1 MFKDNFMRMDI
12 CLSADD
18 NYAKYMGT
26 TIASILSNSKENEE
40 IYFHLLDGGITE
52 ENKNKLLSLKKIK
65 DCTILFYNSQNI
77 KFLYGI
83 VHCLRLNISNI
94 LVNVDKL
101 LYLDCD
107 VIVRNSLKELFEM
120 DINDNYVI
128 AVEDGNL
135 NSVLSYKKMNGLTEN
150 NTYFNSGML
159 MINNR
164 LWINDNIDQK
174 FYDDYLKYG
183 ITSYADQDILNRV
196 LKDKVIIT
204 DIKWNFLSYKK
215 IHNSAP
221 NISEV
226 NIIHYVS
233 NKPWTENIS
242 KGFFADEFWKYYQL
256 TPWFMEAPLDAVK
269 IMINQKVNDYEDFK
283 LNVNRI
289 KFLGFYKNKD
299 KVQIVLFFI
308 KITIELNL
316 NTVRKISWW
325 IPIKKL
331 RDKFRS
337 KILD

>member
-1 MFKDNFMRMDI
+1 MRMDI
-12 CLSADD
+12 CLSSDD

-26 TIASILSNSKENEE
+26 TMASILSNSKEDEE

-52 ENKNKLLSLKKIK
+52 ENKNRLLSLKKIK

-77 KFLYGI
+77 KFSYGI

-107 VIVRNSLKELFEM
+107 VIVTNSLKELFEM

>member
-1 MFKDNFMRMDI
+1 M
-12 CLSADD
+12 
-18 NYAKYMGT
+18 
-26 TIASILSNSKENEE
+26 
-40 IYFHLLDGGITE
+40 
-52 ENKNKLLSLKKIK
+52 
-65 DCTILFYNSQNI
+65 FYNSQNI

-107 VIVRNSLKELFEM
+107 VIVTNSLKELFEM